1 MDSPQI
7 EKVVAFGGRIYNCL
21 NEYDNGNKDAFNV
34 IIDQL
39 SDPLLDF
46 KVLMKLLKEIESCA
60 PLITKDHGKIF
71 QTLLSR
77 AFDDF
82 PDLVLDSWIR
92 SVLSVITS
100 QPVHLRLAL
109 STMVMCFKYVPK
121 IGDSMTEDEIN
132 ELHHKRILKNQT
144 VHKILYT
151 VLDKIPLAQAA
162 LMETLEEKVPSKVG
176 QIEAHKFYTDNLLKI
191 AERLPI
197 SRPTILRIIFEHLCA
212 IDHLLPN
219 SFLLEAANQRD
230 AKKSSNDNDDEE
242 EDDDEEKIVLDPDKL
257 LLLESLDHICCD
269 VIDFIERITVA
280 DTKEETNANLVQVLR
295 YSMSSFEQ
303 IFLPQPST
311 KCVQFIFFHL
321 LSLKFSFPDSFID
334 WLFKRIVSPSEPV
347 LKRQAAAGYLC
358 GLCAR
363 AEYISKTTIR
373 EVVKLLSNFCIKY
386 LLSIPEHKQ
395 NNDQQK
401 FLPFYFVAQSLFYL
415 IIFRWE
421 TIGIENLR
429 DLNLQTIVFS
439 KLNPLAEL
447 VPAVAI
453 KFCDVM
459 KETEILFGH
468 VIIEQTRKERL
479 MIRGANDEI
488 NPIDFYFPF
497 DQCLLPNLNQRIES
511 FYNYWHQDD
520 NDDSSDESVDS
531 SSSESEMEE

>member
-1 MDSPQI
+1 
-7 EKVVAFGGRIYNCL
+7 
-21 NEYDNGNKDAFNV
+21 
-34 IIDQL
+34 
-39 SDPLLDF
+39 
-46 KVLMKLLKEIESCA
+46 
-60 PLITKDHGKIF
+60 
-71 QTLLSR
+71 
-77 AFDDF
+77 
-82 PDLVLDSWIR
+82 
-92 SVLSVITS
+92 
-100 QPVHLRLAL
+100 
-109 STMVMCFKYVPK
+109 
-121 IGDSMTEDEIN
+121 
-132 ELHHKRILKNQT
+132 
-144 VHKILYT
+144 
-151 VLDKIPLAQAA
+151 
-162 LMETLEEKVPSKVG
+162 
-176 QIEAHKFYTDNLLKI
+176 
-191 AERLPI
+191 
-197 SRPTILRIIFEHLCA
+197 
-212 IDHLLPN
+212 
-219 SFLLEAANQRD
+219 
-230 AKKSSNDNDDEE
+230 
-242 EDDDEEKIVLDPDKL
+242 
-257 LLLESLDHICCD
+257 
-269 VIDFIERITVA
+269 
-280 DTKEETNANLVQVLR
+280 
-295 YSMSSFEQ
+295 MSSFEQ

-373 EVVKLLSNFCIKY
+373 EVVKLLSNFCIKVNASQKDLNCENLTIIFQY

-468 VIIEQTRKERL
+468 VIIEQV
-479 MIRGANDEI
+479 D
-488 NPIDFYFPF
+488 NPNFRSPRPVPD
-497 DQCLLPNLNQRIES
+497 LP
-511 FYNYWHQDD
+511 
-520 NDDSSDESVDS
+520 VDS
-531 SSSESEMEE
+531 CSI

>member
-1 MDSPQI
+1 MS
-7 EKVVAFGGRIYNCL
+7 EG
-21 NEYDNGNKDAFNV
+21 
-34 IIDQL
+34 
-39 SDPLLDF
+39 
-46 KVLMKLLKEIESCA
+46 EI
-60 PLITKDHGKIF
+60 K
-71 QTLLSR
+71 
-77 AFDDF
+77 
-82 PDLVLDSWIR
+82 
-92 SVLSVITS
+92 
-100 QPVHLRLAL
+100 
-109 STMVMCFKYVPK
+109 
-121 IGDSMTEDEIN
+121 
-132 ELHHKRILKNQT
+132 ELHHKRVLKSQT
-144 VHKILYT
+144 VHKIVET

-162 LMETLEEKVPSKVG
+162 LMEILEEKVPSKVG
-176 QIEAHKFYTDNLLKI
+176 QIDAHKFYTDNLLII

-230 AKKSSNDNDDEE
+230 AKKSSNEDE
-242 EDDDEEKIVLDPDKL
+242 DTYKIVLDPDKL
-257 LLLESLDHICCD
+257 LLSKSLDRICCD
-269 VIDFIERITVA
+269 VIDFIERITLA

-295 YSMSSFEQ
+295 YSMTSFEQ

-363 AEYISKTTIR
+363 AEYISKTTII
-373 EVVKLLSNFCIKY
+373 EVVKLLSNFCLKY

-421 TIGIENLR
+421 TIGVENLR

-447 VPAVAI
+447 VPAVAV

-459 KETEILFGH
+459 KETQILFGH

-479 MIRGANDEI
+479 MIRGANHEI

-497 DQCLLPNLNQRIES
+497 DQCLLPDLNQRIES
-511 FYNYWHQDD
+511 FYNFWHQDD
-520 NDDSSDESVDS
+520 DDDTSDEDGS
-531 SSSESEMEE
+531 SSSGSESEMEE

>member
-1 MDSPQI
+1 
-7 EKVVAFGGRIYNCL
+7 
-21 NEYDNGNKDAFNV
+21 
-34 IIDQL
+34 
-39 SDPLLDF
+39 
-46 KVLMKLLKEIESCA
+46 
-60 PLITKDHGKIF
+60 
-71 QTLLSR
+71 
-77 AFDDF
+77 
-82 PDLVLDSWIR
+82 
-92 SVLSVITS
+92 
-100 QPVHLRLAL
+100 
-109 STMVMCFKYVPK
+109 
-121 IGDSMTEDEIN
+121 
-132 ELHHKRILKNQT
+132 
-144 VHKILYT
+144 
-151 VLDKIPLAQAA
+151 
-162 LMETLEEKVPSKVG
+162 
-176 QIEAHKFYTDNLLKI
+176 
-191 AERLPI
+191 
-197 SRPTILRIIFEHLCA
+197 
-212 IDHLLPN
+212 
-219 SFLLEAANQRD
+219 
-230 AKKSSNDNDDEE
+230 
-242 EDDDEEKIVLDPDKL
+242 L

-363 AEYISKTTIR
+363 AEYISKTTIK

>member
-1 MDSPQI
+1 
-7 EKVVAFGGRIYNCL
+7 
-21 NEYDNGNKDAFNV
+21 
-34 IIDQL
+34 
-39 SDPLLDF
+39 
-46 KVLMKLLKEIESCA
+46 
-60 PLITKDHGKIF
+60 
-71 QTLLSR
+71 
-77 AFDDF
+77 
-82 PDLVLDSWIR
+82 
-92 SVLSVITS
+92 
-100 QPVHLRLAL
+100 
-109 STMVMCFKYVPK
+109 
-121 IGDSMTEDEIN
+121 
-132 ELHHKRILKNQT
+132 
-144 VHKILYT
+144 
-151 VLDKIPLAQAA
+151 
-162 LMETLEEKVPSKVG
+162 
-176 QIEAHKFYTDNLLKI
+176 
-191 AERLPI
+191 
-197 SRPTILRIIFEHLCA
+197 
-212 IDHLLPN
+212 
-219 SFLLEAANQRD
+219 
-230 AKKSSNDNDDEE
+230 
-242 EDDDEEKIVLDPDKL
+242 
-257 LLLESLDHICCD
+257 
-269 VIDFIERITVA
+269 
-280 DTKEETNANLVQVLR
+280 
-295 YSMSSFEQ
+295 MSSFEQ

-373 EVVKLLSNFCIKY
+373 EVVKLLSNFCIKVNASQKDIKLPMENLTIIFQY

-468 VIIEQTRKERL
+468 VIIEQV
-479 MIRGANDEI
+479 N
-488 NPIDFYFPF
+488 
-497 DQCLLPNLNQRIES
+497 NLNFIDPYTVPDYRVLGNTGSGSLIPA
-511 FYNYWHQDD
+511 H
-520 NDDSSDESVDS
+520 
-531 SSSESEMEE
+531 